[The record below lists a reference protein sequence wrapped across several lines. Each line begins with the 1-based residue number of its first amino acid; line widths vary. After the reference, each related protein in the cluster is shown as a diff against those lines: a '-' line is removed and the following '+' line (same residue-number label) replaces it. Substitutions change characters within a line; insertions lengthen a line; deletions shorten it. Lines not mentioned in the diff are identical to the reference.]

1 MSTAAVSSASI
12 TQQQYLQTRH
22 SDLKQLQQALKSGDL
37 AGAHHDHGQ
46 GLKLRQGAYSPDH
59 FQAVGNRHHEVGEHH
74 VRVLLYQ
81 LRETILAVRRRHDVI
96 ARFLE
101 KLGQA
106 LDEEAF
112 IVDYEDGL
120 HC

>member
-1 MSTAAVSSASI
+1 MMGSSSSSPKGLLRERRYPDHAGWE
-12 TQQQYLQTRH
+12 R
-22 SDLKQLQQALKSGDL
+22 DAFG

-46 GLKLRQGAYSPDH
+46 GLKVRQGVHSPDH

-120 HC
+120 HCYR

>member
-1 MSTAAVSSASI
+1 
-12 TQQQYLQTRH
+12 
-22 SDLKQLQQALKSGDL
+22 
-37 AGAHHDHGQ
+37 
-46 GLKLRQGAYSPDH
+46 
-59 FQAVGNRHHEVGEHH
+59 
-74 VRVLLYQ
+74 
-81 LRETILAVRRRHDVI
+81 LRETILAVRGRHDVI